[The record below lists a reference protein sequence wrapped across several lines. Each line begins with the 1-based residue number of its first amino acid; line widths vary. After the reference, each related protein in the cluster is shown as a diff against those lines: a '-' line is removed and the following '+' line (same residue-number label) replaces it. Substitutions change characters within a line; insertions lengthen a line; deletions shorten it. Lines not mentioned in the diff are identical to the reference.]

1 MFQPQALTLMNDPLV
16 LELSKR
22 WGKKVTTDQ
31 KDLAAER
38 DSLDGDCSS
47 RSRTER
53 GSAEGL

>member
-1 MFQPQALTLMNDPLV
+1 MNDPLV

-31 KDLAAER
+31 KDLAAES
-38 DSLDGDCSS
+38 SLDGDCSS